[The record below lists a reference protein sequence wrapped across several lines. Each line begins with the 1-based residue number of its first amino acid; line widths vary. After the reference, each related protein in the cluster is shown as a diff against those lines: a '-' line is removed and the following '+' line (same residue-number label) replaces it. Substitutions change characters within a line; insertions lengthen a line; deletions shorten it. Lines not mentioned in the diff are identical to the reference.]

1 MIKEELQKR
10 LQLVEMD
17 LQQTTAN
24 YNALLGAKSEINFW
38 LAKLQMEESQKEQES
53 VAVCDV
59 NVCDVEPTE
68 ETEET
73 EEAKDDACTGEVDCM
88 NHGQDEQKVA

>member
-1 MIKEELQKR
+1 MNKEELQKR
-10 LQLVEMD
+10 LHLVEMD

-24 YNALLGAKSEINFW
+24 YNALLGAKSELNFW
-38 LAKLQMEESQKEQES
+38 LKRLQMEEAQQES

-59 NVCDVEPTE
+59 RDPVPVEEQTE
-68 ETEET
+68 AQENT
-73 EEAKDDACTGEVDCM
+73 CTGEVDCT

>member
-38 LAKLQMEESQKEQES
+38 LAKLQMEESQKES

-59 NVCDVEPTE
+59 NVCDAEP
-68 ETEET
+68 TEET